1 MSENPQILNEYLDY
15 LTVVKAFSKTSI
27 ATYNINLLQ
36 FFEFIKEY
44 LDINQE
50 VKDFNK
56 FILLQVKE
64 SDVNAYLVYCNYA
77 KDNNPYTREKKIV
90 AIRGFYN
97 WLLNTFK
104 NDYSINPTSNIGN
117 IKKVV
122 RLPKYLN
129 LEQAKQI
136 QTVFTTEN
144 SKNPIRNNAIICLFL
159 STGLRVSELISIK
172 IGDINFEKKSINIV
186 GKGNKERIVFFSDFC
201 KDKLEKYINT
211 RNVSKDD
218 YLFVNNKNTKLAR
231 NTINAI
237 CKNAYKLIGI
247 TETKH
252 YSPHTLR
259 HTSATIMYQ
268 YVKQDTLL
276 LKKFLGHSSIAST
289 QIYTHIY
296 NEKVKKCVESNP
308 LSNFNIKAKGE

>member
-15 LTVVKAFSKTSI
+15 LTVVKALSETSI
-27 ATYNINLLQ
+27 KTYNINLLQ

-44 LDINQE
+44 SSIKQE
-50 VKDFNK
+50 IKDFNK
-56 FILLQVKE
+56 MILLQVKE
-64 SDVNAYLVYCNYA
+64 SDIIAYLVYCNCS
-77 KDNNPYTREKKIV
+77 KDNNPYTREKKLV

-104 NDYSINPTSNIGN
+104 NVYSVNPTSNIGS

-144 SKNPIRNNAIICLFL
+144 SKNSIRNNAIICLFL

-172 IGDINFEKKSINIV
+172 IKDIDFEKNTINII

-201 KDKLEKYINT
+201 KDELAKYINT

-247 TETKH
+247 TKTKH

-296 NEKVKKCVESNP
+296 DERVKNAVESNP
-308 LSNFNIKAKGE
+308 LSNFNLK

>member
-44 LDINQE
+44 RDINKD

-90 AIRGFYN
+90 TIRGFYN

-104 NDYSINPTSNIGN
+104 NDYNINPTSNIGN

-144 SKNPIRNNAIICLFL
+144 SKNPIRNNAIICLFFKYW
-159 STGLRVSELISIK
+159 IK
-172 IGDINFEKKSINIV
+172 SF
-186 GKGNKERIVFFSDFC
+186 
-201 KDKLEKYINT
+201 
-211 RNVSKDD
+211 
-218 YLFVNNKNTKLAR
+218 
-231 NTINAI
+231 
-237 CKNAYKLIGI
+237 
-247 TETKH
+247 
-252 YSPHTLR
+252 
-259 HTSATIMYQ
+259 
-268 YVKQDTLL
+268 
-276 LKKFLGHSSIAST
+276 
-289 QIYTHIY
+289 
-296 NEKVKKCVESNP
+296 
-308 LSNFNIKAKGE
+308 

>member
-27 ATYNINLLQ
+27 ETYNINLLQ

-44 LDINQE
+44 CDINKD

-77 KDNNPYTREKKIV
+77 KDNNPYTREKKII

-104 NDYSINPTSNIGN
+104 NDYIINPTSNIGS

-136 QTVFTTEN
+136 QTIFTTEN
-144 SKNPIRNNAIICLFL
+144 SKNPFRNNAIICLFL
-159 STGLRVSELISIK
+159 SAGLRVSELISIK
-172 IGDINFEKKSINIV
+172 IEDINFEKKSINIV
-186 GKGNKERIVFFSDFC
+186 GKGNKERIAFFSESC
-201 KDKLEKYINT
+201 EKKLKEYINT
-211 RNVSKDD
+211 RNINKND
-218 YLFVNNKNTKLAR
+218 YLFVSYKNTKLAR
-231 NTINAI
+231 NTINVI
-237 CKNAYKLIGI
+237 CKKAYKLIGI
-247 TETKH
+247 EEDKH
-252 YSPHTLR
+252 FSPHTLR

-268 YVKQDTLL
+268 YVKHDTLL
-276 LKKFLGHSSIAST
+276 LKEFLGHSSIAST

-296 NEKVKKCVESNP
+296 DEKVKNAVESNP
-308 LSNFNIKAKGE
+308 LSNFRKEGM